1 MNPRVLLVDD
11 DEEIRAMLESTL
23 TFSGFDTVL
32 ADGALAAMEAIS
44 SSSPDVVV
52 LDVMMPVMDG
62 FELARLIRARD
73 ARIPII
79 FLSARDGVD
88 DRVRGLRLG
97 GDDYLV
103 KPFTAIELIARIEA
117 ILRRR
122 DTGDISAAQHDTLQI
137 ADLRVDVDRHVVS
150 RGGTTIELS
159 PTEFRLLE
167 LLMRNAGRVLSKTVI
182 LQEIWMY
189 DFGGDAN
196 VVERFISSLRRKID
210 GDQPSMIVT
219 VRGFG
224 YRIDAPGAA

>member
-1 MNPRVLLVDD
+1 MSARVLLVDD
-11 DEEIRAMLESTL
+11 DEEIRAMLDSTL
-23 TFSGFDTVL
+23 TFAGFQTSL
-32 ADGALAAMEAIS
+32 ADGALPALDALAAEA
-44 SSSPDVVV
+44 PDVIV
-52 LDVMMPVMDG
+52 LDVTMPTMDG
-62 FELARLIRARD
+62 FELARLIRDRD

-103 KPFTAIELIARIEA
+103 KPFNAIELIARIEA
-117 ILRRR
+117 LLRRR
-122 DTGDISAAQHDTLQI
+122 DAGGPTSAPDTALQVG
-137 ADLRVDVDRHVVS
+137 DLRVDIDRHLVW
-150 RGGTTIELS
+150 RADHLIELS

-167 LLMRNAGRVLSKTVI
+167 LLMRNAGRVLSKSII

-210 GDQPSMIVT
+210 GDQPSMIRT

-224 YRIDAPGAA
+224 YSIRDDRTT

>member
-32 ADGALAAMEAIS
+32 ADGAIAAMEAIS
-44 SSSPDVVV
+44 SRSPDVVV

-103 KPFTAIELIARIEA
+103 KPFNATELIARIEA

-122 DTGDISAAQHDTLQI
+122 DAVDISATSHDTLQI

-150 RGGTTIELS
+150 RGGTTIDLS

-167 LLMRNAGRVLSKTVI
+167 LLMRNVGRVLSKTVI

-210 GDQPSMIVT
+210 GDRPSMIVT

>member
-1 MNPRVLLVDD
+1 MSPRVLLVDD
-11 DEEIRAMLESTL
+11 DEEIRAMLDSTL
-23 TFSGFDTVL
+23 TFSGFKISL
-32 ADGALAAMEAIS
+32 ADGALAALDAIS
-44 SSSPDVVV
+44 SDSPDVVV
-52 LDVMMPVMDG
+52 LDVMMPMIDG
-62 FELARLIRARD
+62 FELARLIRDRD
-73 ARIPII
+73 AHIPII

-103 KPFTAIELIARIEA
+103 KPFNAIELIARIEA
-117 ILRRR
+117 ILRRK
-122 DTGDISAAQHDTLQI
+122 DAGDAETTENLLRVG
-137 ADLRVDVDRHVVS
+137 DLRVDIDRHLVS
-150 RGGTTIELS
+150 NAGHPIELS

-167 LLMRNAGRVLSKTVI
+167 LLMRNSGRVLSKSVI

-210 GDQPSMIVT
+210 GEQPSKIRT

-224 YRIDAPGAA
+224 YCIQGSEKA

>member
-122 DTGDISAAQHDTLQI
+122 DTDDTSPPPHDTLQV

-210 GDQPSMIVT
+210 GDQTSMIVT
-219 VRGFG
+219 VRGLG
-224 YRIDAPGAA
+224 YRIDDPGAA

>member
-122 DTGDISAAQHDTLQI
+122 DTGDMSPSPHDTLQI
-137 ADLRVDVDRHVVS
+137 SDLRVDVDRHVVS
-150 RGGTTIELS
+150 RGGSTIELS

>member
-88 DRVRGLRLG
+88 DRVHGLRLG

-122 DTGDISAAQHDTLQI
+122 DTDDTSPPPHDTLQV

-210 GDQPSMIVT
+210 GDQTSMIVT
-219 VRGFG
+219 VRGLG
-224 YRIDAPGAA
+224 YRIDDPGAA

>member
-1 MNPRVLLVDD
+1 MRPRVLLVDD

-23 TFSGFDTVL
+23 TFGGFDTSL
-32 ADGALAAMEAIS
+32 AEGALPALEILAS
-44 SSSPDVVV
+44 NPPDVIV
-52 LDVMMPVMDG
+52 LDVMMPTMDG
-62 FELARLIRARD
+62 FELARLIRDRD
-73 ARIPII
+73 ARIPLI

-103 KPFTAIELIARIEA
+103 KPFTAIELVARIEA
-117 ILRRR
+117 LLRRR
-122 DTGDISAAQHDTLQI
+122 DAGGAGAGDEVLQTGD
-137 ADLRVDVDRHVVS
+137 LRLDVERHLVMRAHS
-150 RGGTTIELS
+150 IIELS

-167 LLMRNAGRVLSKTVI
+167 LLMRNAGKVLSKSTI

-210 GDQPSMIVT
+210 AGQPSMIRT

-224 YRIDAPGAA
+224 YSIHDPGEA

>member
-103 KPFTAIELIARIEA
+103 KPFTAFELIARIEA

-122 DTGDISAAQHDTLQI
+122 DTDDTSPPPHDTLQV

-224 YRIDAPGAA
+224 YRIDDPGAA

>member
-23 TFSGFDTVL
+23 SFSGFDTVL
-32 ADGALAAMEAIS
+32 ADGAIAAMEAIS
-44 SSSPDVVV
+44 SGSPDVVV
-52 LDVMMPVMDG
+52 LDVMMPVLDG

-103 KPFTAIELIARIEA
+103 KPFNAIELIARIEA

-122 DTGDISAAQHDTLQI
+122 DPGDRSDASHDTLQI

-150 RGGTTIELS
+150 RGGSTIDLS

-224 YRIDAPGAA
+224 YRIDDPGAA

>member
-1 MNPRVLLVDD
+1 MSPRVLLVDD
-11 DEEIRAMLESTL
+11 DEEIRAMLDSTL
-23 TFSGFDTVL
+23 TFSGFRTAL
-32 ADGALAAMEAIS
+32 ADGAVSALEVMS
-44 SSSPDVVV
+44 SDPPDVVV
-52 LDVMMPVMDG
+52 LDVMMPTMDG
-62 FELARLIRARD
+62 FELAGLIRDRD

-79 FLSARDGVD
+79 FLSAKDGVD

-103 KPFTAIELIARIEA
+103 KPFNAIELIARIEA

-122 DTGDISAAQHDTLQI
+122 DAGDVASVTDDVLLVG
-137 ADLRVDVDRHVVS
+137 DLRIDVDRHLVTRAGHRV
-150 RGGTTIELS
+150 ELS

-167 LLMRNAGRVLSKTVI
+167 LLMRNAGRVLSKSVI

-210 GDQPSMIVT
+210 GGQPSMILT

-224 YRIDAPGAA
+224 YRIQAPGAP

>member
-23 TFSGFDTVL
+23 TFSGFDTIL

-122 DTGDISAAQHDTLQI
+122 DTGDMSAAPHDTLQI

>member
-122 DTGDISAAQHDTLQI
+122 DTDDTSPPPHDTLQV

-224 YRIDAPGAA
+224 YRIDDPGAA